1 VLCRLDAD
9 GERENAV
16 AYGAVSTARNPD
28 EFWFPKRR
36 SIQMTESARSILSN
50 RRNLIRD
57 ARISYFSTVAAVLL
71 LVWIA
76 ESGLSQVTTNQIA
89 DQGFRAQQLVS
100 KNQLL
105 TPQKALKATARARED
120 LLSGRGES
128 ARKEIQRALV
138 ISPHCALA
146 LSLQGVVSYQDKDYA
161 EASRAFQ
168 RSIEE
173 DPTLGAA
180 YVGLGAVLIIQRR
193 FREAFIPL
201 DRAVALLPDS
211 WFPHYQTALAHLGLG
226 EAASGLKEIADGEHF
241 AGEDA
246 ETRSGF
252 AYVRALAYLQLKD
265 SGAAKESL
273 QQAVKCSPN
282 GAYAPL
288 AKKRLEQLSPS
299 R

>member
-1 VLCRLDAD
+1 
-9 GERENAV
+9 
-16 AYGAVSTARNPD
+16 
-28 EFWFPKRR
+28 
-36 SIQMTESARSILSN
+36 M
-50 RRNLIRD
+50 
-57 ARISYFSTVAAVLL
+57 VAAVLL

-76 ESGLSQVTTNQIA
+76 EPGLSQVTPNPIA
-89 DQGFRAQQLVS
+89 DQTVRSKQLVS

-105 TPQKALKATARARED
+105 TPPKALKATARARED

-128 ARKEIQRALV
+128 ARKEIQRALG

-146 LSLQGVVSYQDKDYA
+146 LSLHGVVSYKDKDYA

-211 WFPHYQTALAHLGLG
+211 WLAHYQTALAHLGLG
-226 EAASGLKEIADGEHF
+226 EAVGSLKEIAEGEHF
-241 AGEDA
+241 AGNDA

-252 AYVRALAYLQLKD
+252 AYLRALAYLQLKD
-265 SGAAKESL
+265 PGAAKESL
-273 QQAVKCSPN
+273 QRAVKSSPN

-288 AKKRLEQLSPS
+288 AQKRLEQLSPS